1 MSAVNWRICTVCVL
15 HLTFSPSRYLEL
27 YHIKL
32 LASLWLMF
40 YTHLQVLI
48 ESSSISGRWAV
59 QGFAMCLFKEGNLRV
74 RGRGGVPSVLSFS
87 FSHST
92 SPGCLFC
99 IPWHFV
105 KGTERSSLVNP
116 TKKKKTEFLNT
127 HLRMEENFW
136 IYLTLLADHILETA
150 WQSWKTQLSIFRP
163 HSCYYSGG
171 MHIEVLCSMFLKR
184 W

>member
-1 MSAVNWRICTVCVL
+1 MPAVNWRICTVCVL

-48 ESSSISGRWAV
+48 ESWSISGRWAV

-116 TKKKKTEFLNT
+116 TKKKKNWVLKYTFKDGGELLDLFNSFGRSHSGDSLAV
-127 HLRMEENFW
+127 LENPIVYF
-136 IYLTLLADHILETA
+136 
-150 WQSWKTQLSIFRP
+150 
-163 HSCYYSGG
+163 
-171 MHIEVLCSMFLKR
+171 
-184 W
+184 